1 MAVTSIWPIKSG
13 IRAVIE
19 YARNPEKT
27 TERSRENLSALHT
40 INGVVE
46 YAADALKT
54 EQRAYVTCLNCDSEE
69 TAAREFMEVKE
80 SWKKK
85 GGRQC
90 FHGYQSFRAGE
101 VDAETAHAIGVELA
115 RRMWGED
122 FQVLVATHCNTGHY
136 HSHFVVNSVSFIDGH
151 HFDNRLEDYQRFR
164 DLSDQLCREY
174 GLSTIETP
182 RGHGKSYAEYEAE
195 KNGKPTYRGM
205 IRADIDRAVAAS
217 LTRDEFFRFLM
228 NAGYTLKLYKKDGD
242 WLEYPALKPPGAKGF
257 FRFHKLG
264 KGYELYE
271 IDERI
276 LNNLRRQVPFPEA
289 EQEEVK
295 RTRAETPPPFF
306 DRRSSGL
313 YRLYLRYCYELHI
326 IEKHPASAKRVS
338 FFLREDLAK
347 LDRLDAETRL
357 LASHKLESYEELR
370 GYQEEAKK
378 QIERAEEK
386 RAELR
391 RALRGARRRMDA
403 AEAERLG
410 GALADCGKQ
419 IRSLRK
425 EVSLCD
431 DIALRSAQTRE
442 ELEWLLEQQE
452 RDAREEE
459 SRRDSN
465 PSKGKAPPSGE
476 AAMFYKGR

>member
-1 MAVTSIWPIKSG
+1 MAVTSIWPIRNG
-13 IRAVIE
+13 VRAVIE

-27 TERSRENLSALHT
+27 TERSREELSALHT

-54 EQRAYVTCLNCDSEE
+54 EERAYVTCLNCDSEE
-69 TAAREFMEVKE
+69 TAACEFMEVKE

-151 HFDNRLEDYQRFR
+151 HFDNRPEDYQRFR

-174 GLSTIETP
+174 GLSTIENP
-182 RGHGKSYAEYEAE
+182 QGHGKSYAEYEAE

-242 WLEYPALKPPGAKGF
+242 WLEYPALKPPGANGF

-264 KGYELYE
+264 KYG
-271 IDERI
+271 
-276 LNNLRRQVPFPEA
+276 
-289 EQEEVK
+289 
-295 RTRAETPPPFF
+295 
-306 DRRSSGL
+306 
-313 YRLYLRYCYELHI
+313 
-326 IEKHPASAKRVS
+326 
-338 FFLREDLAK
+338 
-347 LDRLDAETRL
+347 
-357 LASHKLESYEELR
+357 
-370 GYQEEAKK
+370 
-378 QIERAEEK
+378 
-386 RAELR
+386 
-391 RALRGARRRMDA
+391 
-403 AEAERLG
+403 
-410 GALADCGKQ
+410 
-419 IRSLRK
+419 
-425 EVSLCD
+425 
-431 DIALRSAQTRE
+431 
-442 ELEWLLEQQE
+442 
-452 RDAREEE
+452 
-459 SRRDSN
+459 
-465 PSKGKAPPSGE
+465 
-476 AAMFYKGR
+476 